1 MSHLEPLCREPLSSL
16 QSNLVSLQPSI
27 PRKYLKTR
35 TKQLKF
41 FFKMK
46 KLSEC
51 FPTPKNPENL
61 QMSGKNNF
69 WQFYL
74 KSSYGLDGKILD

>member
-1 MSHLEPLCREPLSSL
+1 
-16 QSNLVSLQPSI
+16 
-27 PRKYLKTR
+27 
-35 TKQLKF
+35 
-41 FFKMK
+41 MK

-74 KSSYGLDGKILD
+74 KSSYGLDGKILDWSLPAFAPLKLNFLFG